1 MATPSS
7 SSSEPPSE
15 PPSWARSSSP
25 VGGTSRFAGSRAL
38 VTGAASGIGAA
49 TAQRL
54 AAEGAQVACL
64 DRDRAGAEVT
74 VAAITAA
81 GGRAFA
87 LECDLLDRPTVG
99 PAVDRAAAELGG
111 LDVVCNIAGLGG
123 LVLDE
128 DLTLD
133 QWDHTIGVNLTG
145 TWLVCQAALPHLLDG
160 GGAIVNTTS
169 TAATNATPYASAY
182 AASKGGVIGLT
193 RSMAVTHAA
202 AGLRVNCV
210 APGPTDTPIA
220 ETFLPPDGADVNLVT
235 SVILPFGGLGRPEDL
250 AATFAFLASAD
261 AAHVNGHV
269 LKVDGGQRA

>member
-1 MATPSS
+1 MTDSSAVPSMS
-7 SSSEPPSE
+7 APL
-15 PPSWARSSSP
+15 A
-25 VGGTSRFAGSRAL
+25 RFAGSRAL

-49 TAQRL
+49 TARRL

-64 DRDRAGAEVT
+64 DLDLDGAGAT
-74 VAAITAA
+74 VATIVDA
-81 GGRAFA
+81 GGSAVA
-87 LECDLLDRPTVG
+87 IECNLLDRPTVA
-99 PAVDRAAAELGG
+99 PAVDRAAEQLGG

-123 LVLDE
+123 FELDE
-128 DLTLD
+128 DMTMD
-133 QWDHTIGVNLTG
+133 KWDHTIGVNLTG
-145 TWLVCQAALPHLLDG
+145 TWLVCQAALPHLLATRG
-160 GGAIVNTTS
+160 TIVNTTS

-193 RSMAVTHAA
+193 RSLAVTHAA

-220 ETFLPPDGADVNLVT
+220 ETFMPPEGADVGLVT
-235 SVILPFGGLGRPEDL
+235 SLILPFGGLGRPDDL
-250 AATFAFLASAD
+250 AAVFAFLASAD